1 MIRLSIQAR
10 QALAR
15 LTLPVLIVVSFGVML
30 LGKAD
35 TLLADRA
42 RIALADGLVPIYA
55 MLATPLARVHAAI
68 AETVTLWDMREE
80 NDRLRAENEQLR
92 RWQSIAL
99 ALDAE
104 NQRLKAS
111 LRWIPDPTA
120 SFVTARVVADAGGV
134 YARAVLLSIGPNSGI
149 RKGEIAVDERGLV
162 GRITEVGART
172 ARVLLITDL
181 NSRIP
186 VILET
191 SRAHAILVGTNGPR
205 PRLLYWPEGVVPRE
219 GERIV
224 TSAEANA
231 FPANLPVGTVH
242 YTSTGAPEVEP
253 AAMLQKLEVVRIFD
267 YGLNGMV
274 APERTASDPPPA
286 HQPIADQ
293 PAADHPMSGQ
303 PPIDRP
309 TPGRH

>member
-35 TLLADRA
+35 SLLAERA
-42 RIALADGLVPIYA
+42 RIALTDGLGPIYA
-55 MLATPLARVHAAI
+55 VLAAPLGRIHATI
-68 AETVTLWDMREE
+68 AETAALWDMREE
-80 NDRLRAENEQLR
+80 NARLRDENEKLR

-111 LRWIPDPTA
+111 LHWIPDPTA

-134 YARAVLLSIGPNSGI
+134 YAKAVLLSVGPNHGI
-149 RKGEIAVDERGLV
+149 RKGEIALDERGLI
-162 GRITEVGART
+162 GRITEVGSRT
-172 ARVLLITDL
+172 ARILLITDL

-186 VILET
+186 VIMET
-191 SRAHAILVGTNGPR
+191 SRAHAILVGTNGLR
-205 PRLLYWPEGVVPRE
+205 PRLLYWPEGIVPQD

-231 FPANLPVGTVH
+231 FPANLPIGTVH
-242 YTSTGAPEVEP
+242 YSSNGAPEVEP

-267 YGLNGMV
+267 YGLNGV
-274 APERTASDPPPA
+274 TAPEPSRQAV
-286 HQPIADQ
+286 
-293 PAADHPMSGQ
+293 
-303 PPIDRP
+303 DRP